1 MGLLGQTAHGCYSKA
16 VKDSIVCTP
25 SKDELVLLLEHRPE
39 VTLRLLEMVGG
50 RLKTL
55 EDRLEKL
62 ALSPVRT
69 RLADILLALSGQS
82 NGEVVGYSHSDLGDM
97 IGLGRQRI
105 TKALGQMR
113 SEGLLQIR
121 HKRIQ
126 ITQRDKLRL
135 LVEAS

>member
-1 MGLLGQTAHGCYSKA
+1 M
-16 VKDSIVCTP
+16 
-25 SKDELVLLLEHRPE
+25 
-39 VTLRLLEMVGG
+39 TLRLLDMVGG
-50 RLKTL
+50 RLKIQ
-55 EDRLEKL
+55 EDRLGKL
-62 ALSPVRT
+62 VLSPVRT

-97 IGLGRQRI
+97 IGSGRQRI